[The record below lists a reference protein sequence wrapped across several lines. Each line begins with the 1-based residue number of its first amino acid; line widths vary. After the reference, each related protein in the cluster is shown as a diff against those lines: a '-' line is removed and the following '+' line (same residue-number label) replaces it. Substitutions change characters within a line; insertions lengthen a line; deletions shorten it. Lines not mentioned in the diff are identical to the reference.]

1 MHPLHEYIAATIG
14 EKIKDR
20 RVVVMYDEREELAP
34 FFDEIALATP
44 GEDVLPIGQFG
55 GRSAKV
61 ARYSGSFLQVR
72 YAVEALTNGDTV
84 ESVVVYLQGVK
95 RDDKGS
101 LLLELEKLGVHYAQP
116 ALQQMARLT
125 LRKRF
130 TDVAI
135 DDLVKNGA
143 LTYSDFAKLA
153 EDSGAA
159 EGASILKGIFGQSD
173 TLPLIATWILD
184 DSRDAE
190 VQQKGAVEEFRRTV
204 EAKIG
209 LQLPDDAGVS
219 RMRSNVARYILA
231 NEFRMD
237 LTAEAPAPIQ
247 EIPAPEND
255 AHRKAIRKV
264 AENLRQLKN
273 ADAYM
278 HLADHI
284 EAELGL
290 NEASVSGSDLGS
302 IDTFRFEERAVVREC
317 FKLFAGGN
325 AGSARSLFDA
335 RLESFWVERDDTRR
349 GVWRA
354 CELMLEMD
362 AIASRVEA
370 TLVKANGKPEKWVD
384 RYTNEQDGD
393 RGWYRLDQA
402 QRELETLLA
411 AIDDDDLDERAISAI
426 RAVYDRVARK
436 MAEGFLKVFSGNDWT
451 IPGIVHQTT
460 IWSEFV
466 AKQRKP
472 VALIIVDAMRY
483 EIGAELAARLQR
495 LGEVKLQPAVA
506 ALPSITT
513 VGMAALLPGAS
524 SSFSVVEQ
532 RGKLGAEI
540 DGSFLHNREG
550 RLSYLEARVPG
561 MVSARLGDV
570 VSWSPTTK
578 KKLTGAQVV
587 VVLSSEIDGAGE
599 GIDNRYARSIMGGVV
614 SDVARALQKL
624 ASIGVENAVITADHG
639 HLFFAAE
646 REESMRLD
654 APGGAQVELHRRCWI
669 GRGGAT
675 PPGSVRVAGSKL
687 GYSSDLDVVLP
698 ASVSV
703 FKAGGGLAYHHGGA
717 SMQELIIPLLTVHLN
732 GNAGQKVEK
741 NAVSVKAG
749 FDAVTNRIFSIEI
762 ALGGGGLF
770 AEPRQ
775 IRPVA
780 ISDGREVAAAKMTS
794 TGPIE
799 GGVVTLD
806 HGMAIN
812 VAFLLTDDEVSHLK
826 IQVLDAETDA
836 VLYTSPADIPVRL
849 GV

>member
-1 MHPLHEYIAATIG
+1 MHPLHEYIAGQIS
-14 EKIKDR
+14 EKLKDR
-20 RVVVMYDEREELAP
+20 RVIVMYDEREELAP
-34 FFDEIALATP
+34 FFDELTGPSDGAEFQASS
-44 GEDVLPIGQFG
+44 FS
-55 GRSAKV
+55 GRYAKV
-61 ARYSGSFLQVR
+61 VRYSGSFLKLR
-72 YAVEALTNGDTV
+72 FLVEAFTGGDDI
-84 ESVVVYLQGVK
+84 ENVVIYLPGVK
-95 RDDKGS
+95 RDEKGS
-101 LLLELEKLGVHYAQP
+101 LLLELEKLGMHYAQP

-159 EGASILKGIFGQSD
+159 EGASVLKGIFGQSD

-204 EAKIG
+204 EAKVG
-209 LQLPDDAGVS
+209 LQLPDDASVN

-237 LTAEAPAPIQ
+237 LSAEAPASIQ

-255 AHRKAIRKV
+255 AHRKAIRKI

-278 HLADHI
+278 HLADQI

-290 NEASVSGSDLGS
+290 NEASASGSDLGS

-325 AGSARSLFDA
+325 AGSARTLFDA

-362 AIASRVEA
+362 ALALRVEA
-370 TLVKANGKPEKWVD
+370 TLTKANGKPEKWVD
-384 RYTNEQDGD
+384 RYTNDQDGD
-393 RGWYRLDQA
+393 RGWYRMDQA

-436 MAEGFLKVFSGNDWT
+436 MAEGFLKVYSGNDWT

-495 LGEVKLQPAVA
+495 LGEVKLQPAIA

-513 VGMAALLPGAS
+513 IGMAALLPGAS

-550 RLSYLEARVPG
+550 RLSYLEAKVPG
-561 MVSARLGDV
+561 MVSARLGDI
-570 VSWSPTTK
+570 VSWSPTTR

-639 HLFFAAE
+639 HLFFGAE

-675 PPGSVRVAGSKL
+675 PPGSVRVNGSKL
-687 GYSSDLDVVLP
+687 GYSTDLDVVLP

-732 GNAGQKVEK
+732 GTGWQKVEK

-749 FDAVTNRIFSIEI
+749 FESVTNRIFSIEI

-770 AEPRQ
+770 AESRQ

-780 ISDGREVAAAKMTS
+780 ISNGREVAAAKMTS

-799 GGVVTLD
+799 GGVVMLSHD
-806 HGMAIN
+806 MPIN

>member
-1 MHPLHEYIAATIG
+1 MHPLHDYIAGQIG

-20 RVVVMYDEREELAP
+20 RIVVMYDEREELAQ
-34 FFDEIALATP
+34 FFTEVVGATDE
-44 GEDVLPIGQFG
+44 GELPIGVFA
-55 GRSAKV
+55 GRTATV
-61 ARYSGSFLQVR
+61 VRYDGSYLAIR
-72 YAVEALTNGDTV
+72 YAVEAYTSGDNP
-84 ESVVVYLQGVK
+84 ENVVVYLQGLK
-95 RDDKGS
+95 RDEKGS

-190 VQQKGAVEEFRRTV
+190 IQQKGAVEEFRRTV
-204 EAKIG
+204 EAKVG
-209 LQLPDDAGVS
+209 LQLPDDASVS

-237 LTAEAPAPIQ
+237 LTGAAPASIQ
-247 EIPAPEND
+247 VIPAPTND
-255 AHRKAIRKV
+255 SQEKAIRKI
-264 AENLRQLKN
+264 AESLRQTRN
-273 ADAYM
+273 ADAYES
-278 HLADHI
+278 LADQI
-284 EAELGL
+284 ETELSL
-290 NEASVSGSDLGS
+290 NEVSVSGSDLGS

-317 FKLFAGGN
+317 FKLLDGGN
-325 AGSARSLFDA
+325 ATAARALFDA
-335 RLESFWVERDDTRR
+335 RHESFWVERDDTRR

-354 CELMLEMD
+354 CELMLEME
-362 AIASRVEA
+362 ALASRVEA
-370 TLVKANGKPEKWVD
+370 TLAKANGKPEKWVD
-384 RYTNEQDGD
+384 RYTNDQDGD

-411 AIDDDDLDERAISAI
+411 AIDDDDLDERAVSAI

-436 MAEGFLKVFSGNDWT
+436 MAEGFIKVYSGNDWT
-451 IPGIVHQTT
+451 IPGVVRQTT

-472 VALIIVDAMRY
+472 VAFIIVDAMRY
-483 EIGAELAARLQR
+483 EIGAELAARLEK

-506 ALPSITT
+506 ALPSITP

-524 SSFSVVEQ
+524 SSFSVVDQ

-599 GIDNRYARSIMGGVV
+599 GIDNRYARSVMGGVV

-639 HLFFAAE
+639 HLFFGAE

-698 ASVSV
+698 TSVSV

-806 HGMAIN
+806 HGMAVN